1 MKKKIILL
9 LMVLAVAVSGLLYS
23 CGDKPNESIDPDAT
37 VEQGESSPGNIENNA
52 GDVVANTAPDFTV
65 KDSDNSDVKLS
76 DKFGKPI
83 IVNMWAT
90 WCGPCISEL
99 PAFNKLAENYKDD
112 ITFMMVNLTDGSY
125 DTVDAVKEFAVKNG
139 YTFPVY
145 FDTEGNASNAYSV
158 FSIPLT
164 IFIDENGNVKE
175 KHTGSMSEEVL
186 QGYIDNLLK
195 K

>member
-1 MKKKIILL
+1 MKKKIIIMLS
-9 LMVLAVAVSGLLYS
+9 VLALTASSFFYS
-23 CGDKPNESIDPDAT
+23 CGDKPAETVDAGDS
-37 VEQGESSPGNIENNA
+37 VEQGETASGNAA
-52 GDVVANTAPDFTV
+52 GSAVTNTAPDFTV
-65 KDSDNSDVKLS
+65 KDSDDNNVKLS

-90 WCGPCISEL
+90 WCGPCLAEL
-99 PAFNKLAENYKDD
+99 PAFNKLAQTYKDD

-125 DTVDAVKEFAVKNG
+125 DTVDAVKEFADNNG

-145 FDTEGNASNAYSV
+145 YDTEANASNAYSV

-175 KHTGSMSEEVL
+175 QHTGTMSEEVL
-186 QGYIDNLLK
+186 QGYIDDLLK